1 MDDVALNVSAGM
13 DYRKLATQ
21 ILFVIVGAICLTGL
35 ISAGE
40 ALAIGI
46 ALALVIGNPFA
57 KSGKFAKILL
67 QASVVLLGF
76 TMDLRAL
83 LTAGANGAIFAL
95 ITITTTLF
103 LGWYLGRML
112 KTGRLT
118 SLLISTGTAI
128 CGGSAIAAVGSV
140 VDAPDSEM
148 TVAIGT
154 VFTLNAIALFI
165 FPSLGHML
173 HMTQH
178 QFGIWSGVAIHDIS
192 SVVGAASMYD
202 AAFRHSAVALQTAT
216 AVKLSRTLWIVPVA
230 LAVAAIEHRRLAAQ
244 HTATS
249 QTHEHSPKKKLQI
262 PWFIA
267 LFVLASVS
275 RSFLPGVAEHS
286 SPLAFSAKAGMTL
299 TLFLIGA
306 GLSMPTLRAVGWR
319 ALVQGVLIWI
329 FISVGSLVAVMHM
342 H

>member
-1 MDDVALNVSAGM
+1 MDQVSTLDEVAIRTPSERDLA
-13 DYRKLATQ
+13 KLVKQ
-21 ILFVIVGAICLTGL
+21 VLFVIVGVVCLKCW
-35 ISAGE
+35 ISAGT
-40 ALAIGI
+40 ALAIGV
-46 ALALVIGNPFA
+46 ALALSIGNPFA
-57 KSGKFAKILL
+57 KSGKFAKLLL

-76 TMDLRAL
+76 TMDLRSL
-83 LTAGANGAIFAL
+83 LTAGASGAIFAL
-95 ITITTTLF
+95 ITISTTLA
-103 LGWYLGRML
+103 LGWYLGKLL

-140 VDAPDSEM
+140 VGAPDSEM

-165 FPSLGHML
+165 FPDIGHAL
-173 HMTQH
+173 HLTQH

-192 SVVGAASMYD
+192 SVVGAASMYGVI
-202 AAFRHSAVALQTAT
+202 SLQTAT

-230 LAVAAIEHRRLAAQ
+230 LAAAALEQRRHAANK
-244 HTATS
+244 ADGES
-249 QTHEHSPKKKLQI
+249 QAKAGKKKLQI

-275 RSFLPGVAEHS
+275 RSFIPAVAES
-286 SPLAFSAKAGMTL
+286 SKPLEFAAKAGMTL

-306 GLSMPTLRAVGWR
+306 GLSMKTLRSVGWR
-319 ALVQGVLIWI
+319 ALVQGVAIWV
-329 FISVGSLVAVMHM
+329 FISVGSLLAIMHM